1 MIHIPDANFIIS
13 ALIKRGKVLELFE
26 WNDIKKELTFV
37 APEYLSSQIKQNFPM
52 IKAKSKLSESEL
64 IELLNK
70 IELQID
76 FVPLSKFKSFI
87 PKALEISPPDD
98 FPYVALALFL
108 ESEGHSVRVLS
119 NDKPLLKSLS
129 KIEIKGITMHDLLR
143 ELKLV

>member
-108 ESEGHSVRVLS
+108 
-119 NDKPLLKSLS
+119 
-129 KIEIKGITMHDLLR
+129 
-143 ELKLV
+143 